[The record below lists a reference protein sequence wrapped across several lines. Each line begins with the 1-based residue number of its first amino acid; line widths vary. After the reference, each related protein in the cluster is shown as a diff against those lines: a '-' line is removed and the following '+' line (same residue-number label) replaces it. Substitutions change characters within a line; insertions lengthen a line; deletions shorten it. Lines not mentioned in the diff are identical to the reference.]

1 MSRVAGILMPITSLP
16 SPYGIGTIGKEARE
30 FADFLSQAGQS
41 IWQILPAGPT
51 SYGDSPYQSFSTYA
65 GNPYLIDLDTLVE
78 EELISKEQLDAIDW
92 GESPEEVDY
101 EKIYNNRFVVLRKA
115 YETYIE
121 DYELDVFEE
130 FKKDNKHW
138 LDDYALYMA
147 VKKFFDMK
155 SWTEWPDEAIKMRK
169 PAAIRKYKRKLSDDI
184 DFWKWIQFKFYEQ
197 WYEFREYVNDLGI
210 EILGDM
216 PIYVAM
222 DSADTWANPDVFW
235 LDEENEPVC
244 VAGCPPDYFSETGQL
259 WGNPLYDWDYL
270 KETDYVWWFN
280 RIAAAANLYDITRID
295 HFRAF
300 NDYYAIPFG
309 SENAINGEWMDGPGM
324 DFFDKMKEAIGDI
337 PIVAEDLGDLSPG
350 VEKLLKDSGYPGMKV
365 LEFAFDGDEENDFL
379 PENFED
385 SNCVVYT
392 GTHDNDTIMGWYS
405 EADPEEIEQAEE
417 YCKIQDG
424 EEFNWCLIRTAYESI
439 ADYAVIQMQDIL
451 GLGSEAR
458 MNVPSTLGGN
468 WVWRIDA
475 DALTEELAE
484 RLYWMSDTYGRLED

>member
-1 MSRVAGILMPITSLP
+1 MARVAGILMPITSLP
-16 SPYGIGTIGKEARE
+16 SPYGIGTIGKQARE
-30 FADFLSQAGQS
+30 FADFLSEAGQK

-65 GNPYLIDLDTLVE
+65 GNPYMIDLDMLVE
-78 EELISKEQLDAIDW
+78 EELISQEQLDVIDW
-92 GESPEEVDY
+92 GDNPNEVDY
-101 EKIYNNRFVVLRKA
+101 EKIYNNRFVVLKKA
-115 YETYIE
+115 YDTYVE
-121 DYELDVFEE
+121 EYELDVFEE
-130 FKKDNKHW
+130 FKEDNAHW

-147 VKKFFDMK
+147 VKKSFDMK
-155 SWTEWPDEAIKMRK
+155 AWTEWPDEAIKMRK
-169 PAAIRKYKRKLSDDI
+169 PAAIRRYKKKLADDI

-197 WYEFREYVNDLGI
+197 WYDFREYVNDLGI
-210 EILGDM
+210 RILGDM

-235 LDEENEPVC
+235 LDETNTPVC

-270 KETDYVWWFN
+270 RATDYVWWFN

-309 SENAINGEWMDGPGM
+309 AENAIEGEWLDGPGM
-324 DFFDKMKEAIGDI
+324 DFFNKMKEAIGDI

-350 VEKLLKDSGYPGMKV
+350 VKKLLKDSGYPGMKV

-379 PENFED
+379 PHNFKN

-392 GTHDNDTIMGWYS
+392 GTHDNDTIMGWYEEG
-405 EADPEEIEQAEE
+405 EADEINQAID
-417 YCKIQDG
+417 YCEISED
-424 EEFNWCLIRTAYESI
+424 EEFNWGLIRTAYASK

-451 GLGSEAR
+451 GLGTEAR
-458 MNVPSTLGGN
+458 MNIPSTLGGN

-475 DALTEELAE
+475 DALTDELAE
-484 RLYWMSDTYGRLED
+484 RLSWMSDTYGRLED

>member
-1 MSRVAGILMPITSLP
+1 MARVAGILMPITSLP
-16 SPYGIGTIGKEARE
+16 SPYGIGTIGKEARA
-30 FADFLSQAGQS
+30 FADFLSEAGQK

-65 GNPYLIDLDTLVE
+65 GNPYMIDLDTLVE

-92 GESPEEVDY
+92 GDNPNEVDY
-101 EKIYNNRFVVLRKA
+101 EKIYNNRFVVLKKA
-115 YETYIE
+115 YDAYIE

-130 FKKDNKHW
+130 FKKDNAHW

-147 VKKFFDMK
+147 VKKSFDM
-155 SWTEWPDEAIKMRK
+155 SAWPEWPDEAIKMRR
-169 PAAIRKYKRKLSDDI
+169 PAAIRKYKKNLAEDI

-210 EILGDM
+210 QILGDM

-235 LDEENEPVC
+235 LDKDNMPVC

-259 WGNPLYDWDYL
+259 WGNPLYDWAYL
-270 KETDYVWWFN
+270 KQTDYVWWFN
-280 RIAAAANLYDITRID
+280 RIA
-295 HFRAF
+295 
-300 NDYYAIPFG
+300 
-309 SENAINGEWMDGPGM
+309 
-324 DFFDKMKEAIGDI
+324 
-337 PIVAEDLGDLSPG
+337 VAEDLGDLSPG
-350 VEKLLKDSGYPGMKV
+350 VKKLLKDSGYPGMKV
-365 LEFAFDGDEENDFL
+365 LEFAFDGDDENDFL
-379 PENFED
+379 PHNYPN

-405 EADPEEIEQAEE
+405 QAEPEEIKCAVD
-417 YCKIQDG
+417 YCKIKDG
-424 EEFNWCLIRTAYESI
+424 EEFNWGVIRTAYESK

-468 WVWRIDA
+468 WVWRMDA
-475 DALTEELAE
+475 DALTEELAK
-484 RLYWMSDTYGRLED
+484 RLSWMSDIYGRLED